1 MTEDYDERMIREEME
16 RYAALKKFR
25 EDCDAMFT
33 ALISFDNR
41 ISGNLRQIALE
52 SFCSQHRTNQTD
64 IVRAIGRILSLAA
77 DPAVSCDARNED
89 MKDLAKRVLETHGNE
104 NGFNGLWRI

>member
-1 MTEDYDERMIREEME
+1 MTEHYDERMIREEME
-16 RYAALKKFR
+16 RHFAMKKFR

-33 ALISFDNR
+33 ALIQFDNR
-41 ISGNLRQIALE
+41 MTSEKRQVALE

-64 IVRAIGRILSLAA
+64 IVRAIGRILSLAS
-77 DPAVSCDARNED
+77 DKVVSCDGRNED
-89 MKDLAKRVLETHGNE
+89 MKTLSSLVMQQYGNE